1 MLPINYTNDSVIRME
16 FNRYK
21 IPPDFDMCELHH
33 EAAMVYDERSNYRE
47 ICPCCERRVGD
58 TQVSICSD
66 TAKLMR
72 ISEELPLY
80 FSYLKAVFIA
90 LMVIMVVLIGQLS
103 FSASIQ
109 EVNFR
114 LDLPTY
120 GLRTLQLGFMDTNR
134 WWRFASFLF
143 FCIIILLVRGY
154 LKKSK
159 YEVRYVI
166 DKISNRTAMLVNVPR
181 EATIGDILEVFDRD
195 GIENVVLTYKVK
207 GYCKL
212 LEQIYRADKELQVA
226 REKRKSS
233 KDIEEMKK
241 NIPHMMAEAN
251 RAS

>member
-1 MLPINYTNDSVIRME
+1 
-16 FNRYK
+16 
-21 IPPDFDMCELHH
+21 
-33 EAAMVYDERSNYRE
+33 
-47 ICPCCERRVGD
+47 
-58 TQVSICSD
+58 
-66 TAKLMR
+66 MR

-90 LMVIMVVLIGQLS
+90 LMAILVVLIGQLS
-103 FSASIQ
+103 FSASIR
-109 EVNFR
+109 EVNFK

-143 FCIIILLVRGY
+143 FSIIILLVRGY

-181 EATIGDILEVFDRD
+181 EATEADILEVFDRD

-226 REKRKSS
+226 REKRKSN

-241 NIPHMMAEAN
+241 SIPHLMAEAN
-251 RAS
+251 RASSGLRNPENRLDFAFVTFKDEETKKLFFVRYENNFFSRLYYKWCTCCSRSAIFDQHVSVVEAPDP